1 MTDNEF
7 PEFDEMGIAAVRLL
21 QGVVYEDDEA
31 AWDVLLSNESRL
43 ETWFAKIGM
52 TLIIDRSEGLAWLKQ
67 LDEAER
73 SEGYERLPRLF
84 RKTPLT
90 YAATLLCVLL
100 RDEYRQFEDE
110 DVDNNI
116 CVVETASLLDS
127 WKPFFPGETD
137 EVQLRR
143 SLVTELNRLEK
154 VKFVRKLGSDSA
166 AWEVRKLLKA
176 RLPLQELEE
185 LRDRMMDVVR
195 TAKDGDGV
203 S

>member
-43 ETWFAKIGM
+43 ETWFAKIGLA
-52 TLIIDRSEGLAWLKQ
+52 LIIDRGEGLAWLKQ

-84 RKTPLT
+84 RKTPLS

-116 CVVETASLLDS
+116 CVVETASLLDA
-127 WKPFFPGETD
+127 WKPFFPGESD

-154 VKFVRKLGSDSA
+154 LKFVRKLGSDSA

-176 RLPLQELEE
+176 RLPLHELEE
-185 LRDRMMDVVR
+185 LRDRMMDVAR
-195 TAKDGDGV
+195 AAQAATE
-203 S
+203 

>member
-7 PEFDEMGIAAVRLL
+7 PAFDEMGIAAVRLL

-43 ETWFAKIGM
+43 ETWFAKIGLA
-52 TLIIDRSEGLAWLKQ
+52 LIIDRGEGLAWLKQ

-84 RKTPLT
+84 RKTPLS

-116 CVVETASLLDS
+116 CVVETASLLDA
-127 WKPFFPGETD
+127 WKPFFPGESD

-154 VKFVRKLGSDSA
+154 LKFVRKLGSDSA

-176 RLPLQELEE
+176 RLPLHELEE
-185 LRDRMMDVVR
+185 LRDRMMDVAR
-195 TAKDGDGV
+195 AAQAATE
-203 S
+203 